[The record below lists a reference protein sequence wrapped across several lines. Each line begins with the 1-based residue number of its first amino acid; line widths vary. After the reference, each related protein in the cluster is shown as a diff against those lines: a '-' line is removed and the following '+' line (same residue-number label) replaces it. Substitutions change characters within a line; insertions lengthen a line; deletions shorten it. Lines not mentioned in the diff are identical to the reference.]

1 MFYADRVSQ
10 SFGAVDVLVD
20 VSFTIGDGEH
30 AGLVGPNG
38 AGKSTLLQV
47 LAGGPC
53 ESGSAGV
60 RGGDMGYL
68 RQVADHV
75 AEHSLVEELW
85 TSFPE
90 ARAIEAELDQIA
102 ARIETGDGDIDE
114 LIAQQAD
121 RFERFEALDGY
132 RIERRIGRVLDGL
145 GFSTADREKA
155 CGDFSGG
162 WQMRIA
168 LAKVLV
174 RRPAHMLLD
183 EPTNHLDTAAR
194 DWLALELSDYKGTL
208 LIVTH
213 DSEFLDITVTRIV
226 ELRDRAVTSYSG
238 TYSEYQRQRAEHVN
252 QRAQA
257 AARQERELKK
267 QMKFI
272 DRFRATATKATAV
285 KSREKAVARIE
296 RVERTSDEA
305 EVNFEFKAHGRI
317 EREAL
322 QISGISKSFDDHV
335 VLVDV
340 NLIVERSQK
349 VVLVGPNGSGKSTL
363 LRIAAGLLDP
373 TEGDVE
379 WAPRARPGYYDQHQ
393 DEALDGGRTVLEEVR
408 ATAADRSETELR
420 NVLGRFLFRG
430 DDVFKSIRVLSGGE
444 RSRVALAK
452 FLLQPTNVLLLD
464 EPTNHLDRPTQ
475 RRLLDALESYDGTIL
490 CASHDPEILDR
501 VATRVFE
508 VSDGDCR
515 ELEERRTDWALT

>member
-1 MFYADRVSQ
+1 MLYAERISQ

-20 VSFTIGDGEH
+20 VSFTVADGEH

-38 AGKSTLLQV
+38 AGKSTLLEA
-47 LAGGPC
+47 LAGERS

-60 RGGDMGYL
+60 RGGSLGYL

-75 AEHSLVEELW
+75 PGHSLVEELW

-90 ARAIEAELDQIA
+90 ARAIEAELDVIA
-102 ARIETGDGDIDE
+102 TRIESGEGDIDA

-174 RRPAHMLLD
+174 RKPDHMLLD
-183 EPTNHLDTAAR
+183 EPTNHLDSSAR

-208 LIVTH
+208 LVVTH
-213 DSEFLDITVTRIV
+213 DAEFLDLTVTRIL
-226 ELRDRAVTSYSG
+226 ELRDREVTSYTG
-238 TYSEYQRQRAEHVN
+238 NYSEYQRQRAEHVN

-267 QMKFI
+267 QLRFI
-272 DRFRATATKATAV
+272 DRFRATATKATQV
-285 KSREKAVARIE
+285 KSREKAVARVDRIE
-296 RVERTSDEA
+296 RASEGA
-305 EVNFEFKAHGRI
+305 EVNFRFEAHGRI

-322 QISGISKSFDDHV
+322 RFNGIGKSFDDQL

-340 NLIVERSQK
+340 NLLIERGQK
-349 VVLVGPNGSGKSTL
+349 AVLVGPNGSGKSTL
-363 LRIAAGLLDP
+363 LRIAAGLIEP
-373 TEGDVE
+373 TEGNVE

-408 ATAADRSETELR
+408 ATASDRSETELR

-430 DDVFKSIRVLSGGE
+430 DDVFKAVRVLSGGE

-452 FLLQPTNVLLLD
+452 FLLQPTNVLLRD
-464 EPTNHLDRPTQ
+464 EPTNHLDRPTR
-475 RRLLDALESYDGTIL
+475 RRLLDALEAYDGTIL
-490 CASHDPEILDR
+490 CASHDPDILDR

-508 VSDGDCR
+508 VRDGDCR
-515 ELEERRTDWALT
+515 ELEERRKDWALT

>member
-1 MFYADRVSQ
+1 MLYAERVSQ

-47 LAGGPC
+47 LAGEPS

-68 RQVADHV
+68 RQVVGHV
-75 AEHSLVEELW
+75 PEHSLVEELW

-114 LIAQQAD
+114 LIGQQGD

-145 GFSTADREKA
+145 GFTTADREKA

-174 RRPAHMLLD
+174 RRPDHMLLD

-194 DWLALELSDYKGTL
+194 DWLALELSEYKGTL

-213 DSEFLDITVTRIV
+213 DSEFLDITVTRIL
-226 ELRDRAVTSYSG
+226 ELRDRTVTSYSG
-238 TYSEYQRQRAEHVN
+238 TYSEYQSQRAEHVN

-272 DRFRATATKATAV
+272 DRFRATATKATQV

-296 RVERTSDEA
+296 RVEPASEEA
-305 EVNFEFKAHGRI
+305 EVSFQFAAHGRI
-317 EREAL
+317 ERDAL
-322 QISGISKSFDDHV
+322 RLSRIGKSFDEQL

-340 NLIVERSQK
+340 NLLVERGQK

-363 LRIAAGLLDP
+363 LRIVAGLLDP
-373 TEGDVE
+373 TEGNVD

-408 ATAADRSETELR
+408 ATAADRSEMELR

-452 FLLQPTNVLLLD
+452 FLLESTNVLLLD